1 MKLKRW
7 DVDELTL
14 ELIGLAAV
22 AGAII
27 FVGIVA
33 LALLAS

>member
-1 MKLKRW
+1 MKRF
-7 DVDELTL
+7 DQDELTL
-14 ELIGLAAV
+14 QLIGLAAV

-27 FVGIVA
+27 FCGIVA